1 MTKSEKNYTN
11 LYNKSI
17 SDLGIQEYPGEGEE
31 VKHRE
36 RWNEINGKKNKKKQR
51 QTLTGC
57 EIKGSVSVCLIAVAI
72 TAKTSVCLEE
82 KEDRIDQ

>member
-1 MTKSEKNYTN
+1 MMTKSEKNYTN

-36 RWNEINGKKNKKKQR
+36 RWNEINGKKKLKKNR
-51 QTLTGC
+51 
-57 EIKGSVSVCLIAVAI
+57 
-72 TAKTSVCLEE
+72 
-82 KEDRIDQ
+82 DRH